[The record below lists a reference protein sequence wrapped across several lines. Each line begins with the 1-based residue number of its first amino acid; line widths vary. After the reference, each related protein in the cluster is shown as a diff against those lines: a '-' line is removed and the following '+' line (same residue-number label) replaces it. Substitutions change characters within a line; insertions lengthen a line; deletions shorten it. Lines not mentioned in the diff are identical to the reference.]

1 MTHLETHNLLEQFQS
16 AYRMCHS
23 KRTFLFRVVN
33 DLLQA
38 SDDGQVSI
46 LLLLDL
52 SAAFNTIDHV
62 IVIHRLILLL
72 VVLELV
78 LVGLSY
84 LSNRTKS
91 VRLGE

>member
-23 KRTFLFRVVN
+23 KRTFLLRVVN

-46 LLLLDL
+46 LPLLDL

-62 IVIHRLILLL
+62 IVIHRLSFTFGCFGTSLGWFVLL
-72 VVLELV
+72 V
-78 LVGLSY
+78 
-84 LSNRTKS
+84 KS
-91 VRLGE
+91 HEVCTSW